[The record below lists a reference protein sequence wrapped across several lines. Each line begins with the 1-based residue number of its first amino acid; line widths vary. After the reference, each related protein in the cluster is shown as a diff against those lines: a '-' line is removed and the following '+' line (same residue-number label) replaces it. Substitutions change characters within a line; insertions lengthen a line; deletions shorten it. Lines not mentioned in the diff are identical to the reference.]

1 MAKTAAQRKR
11 DERERKAQH
20 LSNVGAKS
28 YAIQLYRATQEELE
42 CLKITGGFNQ
52 DEEIIALLIK
62 NAAEII
68 KRDMSQINVLLKV
81 PNHKPDAQDNSLDKI
96 IDTSSCAK
104 CDGSG
109 ESYCHCCDNLT
120 DCDIC
125 DGLGTT
131 NIAA

>member
-1 MAKTAAQRKR
+1 MAKTSAQRKR
-11 DERERKAQH
+11 EERERKAQH
-20 LSNVGAKS
+20 LINVGAKS

-42 CLKITGGFNQ
+42 YLKQAGGFDQ
-52 DEEIIALLIK
+52 DEEVIALLIK

-81 PNHKPDAQDNSLDKI
+81 PSHKQDAQYSSLDKV

-104 CDGSG
+104 CGGSG
-109 ESYCHCCDNLT
+109 ESYCHCCGNLT

-125 DGLGTT
+125 D
-131 NIAA
+131 A